1 MLDRLSLKD
10 NPFRCSYILPDGIT
24 YKKGYVKDMNEARK
38 YSSLPVDG
46 ELERKD
52 YDMDTNKSEDRKKP
66 ELSQN
71 EFVLTNER
79 FLVPEMIFHPNDIG

>member
-1 MLDRLSLKD
+1 MICNYCRLSFKD

-24 YKKGYVKDMNEARK
+24 SKKGSVKDLDEAHR

-46 ELERKD
+46 ELVQKD
-52 YDMDTNKSEDRKKP
+52 GDRDTNKFEDKKKP

-71 EFVLTNER
+71 VTFCVFVTCQML
-79 FLVPEMIFHPNDIG
+79 LGLI